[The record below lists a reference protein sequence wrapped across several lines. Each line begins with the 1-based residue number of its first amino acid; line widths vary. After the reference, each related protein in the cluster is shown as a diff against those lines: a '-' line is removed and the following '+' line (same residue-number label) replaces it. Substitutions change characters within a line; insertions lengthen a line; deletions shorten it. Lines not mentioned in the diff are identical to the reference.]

1 MDFVKDKQTKFLIQ
15 FLIGIVIFC
24 YIANRLGWILIYFSL
39 ALFLAYFFG
48 PLYRFLLR
56 KVISKSIAIL
66 LIFAIVIAFGV
77 LVIFFLIPN
86 TINELN
92 LLYREIPDLLSGY
105 QSLLLS
111 FEPFFERLATDPNNL
126 EIFLQ
131 DIFSEIQKGLLTF
144 SRTIIF
150 ELSSFVTKF
159 GFGVIIVPIILYYLL
174 IDIDLFK
181 DNLLIFVSEKNK
193 DNFREIVIEIDRIL
207 SNFIRGRLIVC
218 FIVGSLITIG
228 LYLLNIKFYLII
240 GLVSGILNFIPYLG
254 PIVGWVLSLLFVLG
268 KPWTVFLLVTVLFV
282 GVNQIEAIWLNPKIL
297 GKELGLHPLTV
308 IFSIL
313 VFGGLLGFLGIL
325 FAIPLAATLK
335 VIMYRYLVQED
346 EKIC

>member
-1 MDFVKDKQTKFLIQ
+1 LDFVKDKQSRFLIQ
-15 FLIGIVIFC
+15 FFIGLVIFC

-39 ALFLAYFFG
+39 GLFLAYFFG
-48 PLYRFLLR
+48 PLYRFLIKKR
-56 KVISKSIAIL
+56 ISKSLSIL
-66 LIFAIVIAFGV
+66 FIFAIIISFAI

-92 LLYREIPDLLSGY
+92 ILYREIPGLLSGF
-105 QSLLLS
+105 QDTLLS
-111 FEPFFERLATDPNNL
+111 FEPFFEKIATDTNNL
-126 EIFLQ
+126 EVLLQ
-131 DIFSEIQKGLLTF
+131 DIFYEIQQGLLTF
-144 SRTIIF
+144 SRTLIF

-159 GFGVIIVPIILYYLL
+159 GFGVIVVPIILYYLL
-174 IDIDLFK
+174 IDLDLFK
-181 DNLLIFVSEKNK
+181 DNLLIFVSEENRE
-193 DNFREIVIEIDRIL
+193 NFREIVIDIDRIL

-218 FIVGSLITIG
+218 FIVGALITVG

-240 GLVSGILNFIPYLG
+240 GLVSGLLNFIPYLG
-254 PIVGWVLSLLFVLG
+254 PIVGWVLSLLFVIG
-268 KPWTVFLLVTVLFV
+268 KPWSILILVTILFV

-325 FAIPLAATLK
+325 FAVPLVATLK
-335 VIMYRYLVQED
+335 VIMHRFLVQED
-346 EKIC
+346 NKI